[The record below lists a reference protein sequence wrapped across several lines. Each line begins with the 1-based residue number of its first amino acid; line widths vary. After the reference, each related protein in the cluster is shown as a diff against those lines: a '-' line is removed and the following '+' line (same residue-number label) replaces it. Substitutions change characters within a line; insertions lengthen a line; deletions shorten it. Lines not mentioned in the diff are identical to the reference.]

1 MALRGHFSL
10 QGNDMG
16 WRSVVLGAVMAL
28 PLAAQAGDWTV
39 RFDGAGPLKIGMR
52 FDTVAKILGD
62 KLQRTPKELRTVPN
76 CFQLEPAH
84 QPGLLLMFIDD
95 VLKRVDVMEE
105 GITSERGIAL
115 GDTVAKVER
124 AYGEAIQ
131 RAAQLRDPSEQ
142 TLTVLAGGGQYAIRF
157 ETGKGKI
164 TGLYAGD
171 YPQVQ
176 LTEGCQ

>member
-1 MALRGHFSL
+1 
-10 QGNDMG
+10 MG
-16 WRSVVLGAVMAL
+16 WRSVVLGAAMAL
-28 PLAAQAGDWTV
+28 PLMAQAGDWTV

-52 FDTVAKILGD
+52 FDTVNKILGD
-62 KLQRTPKELRTVPN
+62 NLRRTPKELRSVAN

-105 GITSERGIAL
+105 GIASERGVAL
-115 GDTVAKVER
+115 GDAVAKVER
-124 AYGEAIQ
+124 AYGEAVQ
-131 RAAQLRDPSEQ
+131 RAAQLRDPGEQ

>member
-1 MALRGHFSL
+1 
-10 QGNDMG
+10 MG
-16 WRSVVLGAVMAL
+16 WRSVVLGAAMAL
-28 PLAAQAGDWTV
+28 PLMAQAGDWTV

-52 FDTVAKILGD
+52 FDTVNKILGD
-62 KLQRTPKELRTVPN
+62 NMQRMPKELRNVPN
-76 CFQLEPAH
+76 CFQLEPAR

-105 GITSERGIAL
+105 GIASERGIAL

-131 RAAQLRDPSEQ
+131 RAAQLRDPAEQ

-171 YPQVQ
+171 YSQVQ